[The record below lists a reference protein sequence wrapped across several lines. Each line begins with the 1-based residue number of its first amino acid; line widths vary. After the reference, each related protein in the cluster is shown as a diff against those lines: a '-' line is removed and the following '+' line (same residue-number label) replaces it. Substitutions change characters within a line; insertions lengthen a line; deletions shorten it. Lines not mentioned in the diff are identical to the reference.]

1 MYCMCMYDVYVHPNL
16 IYSFMMFYVACT
28 FICIILYQWRC
39 EPHKI
44 CLKTFLI
51 SFLFELLTSAMC
63 SLRVR
68 NSLTESS
75 PSPFLSAAAS
85 SSSTDSLSQSSG
97 SKAFK
102 TSAKPSEKI
111 EVTAWEINYEFL
123 SPCKVVL
130 GCTPGSPLLSQLIS
144 GDGSRSV
151 SIELL
156 KCLEHLLIILPC
168 DLPVVVVFEFQLLA
182 GPFHHHCHSWRLWA
196 LGFSR
201 CGRNVLGRGFRCGHG
216 HVMSHQVITMETSSS
231 PNVVLWRR
239 IHKYPSSTTK
249 KCILIYPLILV
260 LLPVLMLFL
269 VVGASDQ

>member
-1 MYCMCMYDVYVHPNL
+1 
-16 IYSFMMFYVACT
+16 
-28 FICIILYQWRC
+28 
-39 EPHKI
+39 
-44 CLKTFLI
+44 
-51 SFLFELLTSAMC
+51 MC

-111 EVTAWEINYEFL
+111 GVTAWEINYEFL

-130 GCTPGSPLLSQLIS
+130 GCTPRSPLLSQLIS

-182 GPFHHHCHSWRLWA
+182 GPFHHHCHSFGLWA
-196 LGFSR
+196 FHDAGEMSWAAGFAAGMDMSCHIR
-201 CGRNVLGRGFRCGHG
+201 SSQWKLLQVLTW
-216 HVMSHQVITMETSSS
+216 SSEEESISTLQV
-231 PNVVLWRR
+231 PLN
-239 IHKYPSSTTK
+239 

-269 VVGASDQ
+269 VVGASD

>member
-1 MYCMCMYDVYVHPNL
+1 
-16 IYSFMMFYVACT
+16 
-28 FICIILYQWRC
+28 
-39 EPHKI
+39 
-44 CLKTFLI
+44 
-51 SFLFELLTSAMC
+51 MC

-111 EVTAWEINYEFL
+111 GVTAWEINYEFL

-130 GCTPGSPLLSQLIS
+130 GCTPRSPLLSQLIS

-182 GPFHHHCHSWRLWA
+182 GPFHHQCHSWRLWA

-239 IHKYPSSTTK
+239 IHKYPPSTTK
-249 KCILIYPLILV
+249 QMYFNLPPHFSTFTRVDVVSRCWSKWPIESGLPAASTAKSALIAGA
-260 LLPVLMLFL
+260 
-269 VVGASDQ
+269 VVSRRQTNLGTKMKKEPGGWE